1 MDKDRRDQIKLLLS
15 KHVGEKSSKQESRP
29 VWLTIIFV
37 LATIG
42 AIVLLIAKHL
52 WAVPQTTVVG
62 RGRSQSLSSAGSP
75 FLGPR
80 MTLGLRTLAN
90 F

>member
-37 LATIG
+37 LATIA

-52 WAVPQTTVVG
+52 
-62 RGRSQSLSSAGSP
+62 
-75 FLGPR
+75 
-80 MTLGLRTLAN
+80 
-90 F
+90 